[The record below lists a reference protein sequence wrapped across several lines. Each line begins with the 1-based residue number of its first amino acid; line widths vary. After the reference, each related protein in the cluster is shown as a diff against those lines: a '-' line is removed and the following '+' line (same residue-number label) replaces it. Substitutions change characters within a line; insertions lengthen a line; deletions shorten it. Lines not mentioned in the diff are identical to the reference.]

1 MNHISVFTG
10 IYLKLLPEST
20 NTGWLKETFVLIV
33 GKVIAPDSFLKS
45 SRRTPA
51 LEKKKSGRQQKV
63 HIKINEN
70 KQIILS
76 GLRVKAK
83 TEIN

>member
-20 NTGWLKETFVLIV
+20 NTGWLKETFVLVV

-45 SRRTPA
+45 NIRTPA
-51 LEKKKSGRQQKV
+51 LKKKKAEDSRRFTLRLMRTNRLFYQDK
-63 HIKINEN
+63 ES
-70 KQIILS
+70 KQ
-76 GLRVKAK
+76 
-83 TEIN
+83 N